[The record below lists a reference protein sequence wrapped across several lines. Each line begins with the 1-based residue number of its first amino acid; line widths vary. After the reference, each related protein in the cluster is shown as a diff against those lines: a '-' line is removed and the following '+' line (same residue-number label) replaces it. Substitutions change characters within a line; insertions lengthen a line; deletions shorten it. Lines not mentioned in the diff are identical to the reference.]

1 MAMIKEI
8 EAIAGEL
15 RRLADELTA
24 LIAEPEAGLPQHAKS
39 EEEPTLT
46 LEELRAFVA
55 ERSSMENRPK
65 IKAIL
70 TRFGVSKLTELPT
83 TQYAALQK
91 EVAAL

>member
-1 MAMIKEI
+1 MARIKEI
-8 EAIAGEL
+8 ADIAGEL

-24 LIAEPEAGLPQHAKS
+24 LISQPEDVTRQPVEN
-39 EEEPTLT
+39 EEAVMT

-70 TRFGVSKLTELPT
+70 TRFGVSKLTELPA

>member
-1 MAMIKEI
+1 MARIKEI
-8 EAIAGEL
+8 AAIAGEL

-24 LIAEPEAGLPQHAKS
+24 LMAEPEEVTRQPVEN
-39 EEEPTLT
+39 EEAVMT

-70 TRFGVSKLTELPT
+70 SRFGVSKLTELPT
-83 TQYAALQK
+83 TQYAALK
-91 EVAAL
+91 NEVAAL